1 VNKQQIVANMVKE
14 GTHTRQEILEK
25 ADCTPAALAGY
36 FSSMRNAAQFT
47 DAPVYPVE
55 KEIDGRKVFTAMTFE
70 DAEARRAQLGLD
82 RCEVP
87 KEAKSPKERYEAAVK
102 RVEKCINAA
111 NKAVERFNNNPESE
125 ELKLR
130 SEKAEIEFRLAQ
142 IGLGRCEVPK
152 EAEEVEEYELMDK
165 NTKLEDKIDSLVE
178 DGQ

>member
-1 VNKQQIVANMVKE
+1 VNKQQIVADMVKE
-14 GTHTRQEILEK
+14 GTHTRQEIFEK
-25 ADCTPAALAGY
+25 ADCTPAALASY

-47 DAPVYPVE
+47 DALVYPVE

-70 DAEARRAQLGLD
+70 DAEAYRKANTATRKSAA
-82 RCEVP
+82 
-87 KEAKSPKERYEAAVK
+87 AKSPKERYEAAVK

-142 IGLGRCEVPK
+142 ISLGRCEVPK

-165 NTKLEDKIDSLVE
+165 NTKLEDKINSQEE

>member
-1 VNKQQIVANMVKE
+1 MNKQQIVANMVKE

-70 DAEARRAQLGLD
+70 DAEARRAH
-82 RCEVP
+82 
-87 KEAKSPKERYEAAVK
+87 
-102 RVEKCINAA
+102 
-111 NKAVERFNNNPESE
+111 
-125 ELKLR
+125 LKKL
-130 SEKAEIEFRLAQ
+130 KKL
-142 IGLGRCEVPK
+142 
-152 EAEEVEEYELMDK
+152 K
-165 NTKLEDKIDSLVE
+165 NTKLEDKINSLEE